1 MIGFVSDFR
10 LSILQVSGDV
20 VVFQIP
26 GLRHFLSVLRT
37 SSSSVPPGMWIPI
50 PAYPVHNHTDS
61 VQVRI
66 DTHTRT
72 VNKSDRFAQMRSEPQ
87 PHLERIQFA

>member
-1 MIGFVSDFR
+1 MTDCCLFAGVRNLGLYASR
-10 LSILQVSGDV
+10 LAILLTHTKNKKK
-20 VVFQIP
+20 
-26 GLRHFLSVLRT
+26 LRHFLSVLRT

-66 DTHTRT
+66 DTHT
-72 VNKSDRFAQMRSEPQ
+72 NCEQKRSFRPD
-87 PHLERIQFA
+87 A